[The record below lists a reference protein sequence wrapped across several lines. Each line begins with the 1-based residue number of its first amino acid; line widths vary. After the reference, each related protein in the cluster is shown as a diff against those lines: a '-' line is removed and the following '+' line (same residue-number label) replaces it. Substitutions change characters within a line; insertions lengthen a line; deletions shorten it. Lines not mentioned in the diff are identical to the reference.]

1 MKQLRMNLDLS
12 GLDGKTHIWFPLP
25 QRISGRPED
34 WLNPLDFRIV
44 TDKKFGNK
52 LAYFQIATPV
62 YRIQAKFPIDNS
74 HCEERG
80 RRGNLMQA
88 DSHVPISSELGM
100 TAKRI
105 LLSPNKFIESDEPQI
120 RLISRLLT
128 NVVTTDEEKARRC
141 FDWVTEYLE
150 YANPIRGLYSSIQ
163 ALTDRKVDCGGF
175 STLLVA
181 LLRAVKIP
189 ARCVFGW
196 AVESKYG
203 YHAWVEFFDR
213 QKHFWIPC
221 DPSVT
226 HLGNRTKLDAGFGF
240 INDNRVVFSVGEDLD
255 LVGDNIE
262 WNVPLLQLPVVVSV
276 DKNGI
281 PRKFVEKLTWSYSR

>member
-1 MKQLRMNLDLS
+1 MNLDLS

-25 QRISGRPED
+25 QRISGRPEE
-34 WLNPLDFRIV
+34 WLSQSDFRIV
-44 TDKKFGNK
+44 TEKKFGNQS
-52 LAYFQIATPV
+52 AYFQIATPA
-62 YRIQAKFPIDNS
+62 YRIQAKFSVDQS
-74 HCEERG
+74 HCEERE
-80 RRGNLMQA
+80 RRGNLLQA

-141 FDWVTEYLE
+141 FDWVVGFLE

-163 ALTDRKVDCGGF
+163 ALTDKKVDCGGF
-175 STLLVA
+175 STLLTA
-181 LLRAVKIP
+181 LLRASNIP

-196 AVESKYG
+196 AVQSKYG
-203 YHAWVEFFDR
+203 YHAWVEFFDV
-213 QKHFWIPC
+213 KKGLWIPC
-221 DPSVT
+221 DPSVA

-240 INDNRVVFSVGEDLD
+240 INDDRVVFSVGEDLN
-255 LVGDNIE
+255 LEGDNIE
-262 WNVPLLQLPVVVSV
+262 WNVPLLQSPVVVSL
-276 DKNGI
+276 DKKNI
-281 PRKFVEKLTWSYSR
+281 PQKFIEKLTWSYSY

>member
-1 MKQLRMNLDLS
+1 MSLELFDL
-12 GLDGKTHIWFPLP
+12 GDKTHIWFPLP
-25 QRISGRPED
+25 QRISGRPEE
-34 WLNPLDFRIV
+34 WLSQSDFRIV
-44 TDKKFGNK
+44 TEKKFGNQS
-52 LAYFQIATPV
+52 AYFQIATPA
-62 YRIQAKFPIDNS
+62 YRIQAKFSVDQS
-74 HCEERG
+74 HCEERE
-80 RRGNLMQA
+80 RRGNLLQA

-105 LLSPNKFIESDEPQI
+105 LLSPNKFIESDELQI

>member
-1 MKQLRMNLDLS
+1 MSLELSDL
-12 GLDGKTHIWFPLP
+12 GDKTHIWFPLP
-25 QRISGRPED
+25 QRISGGPKE
-34 WLNPLDFRIV
+34 WLSQSDFRIV
-44 TDKKFGNK
+44 TDKKFGNQS
-52 LAYFQIATPV
+52 AYFQIATPA
-62 YRIQAKFPIDNS
+62 YRIQAKFSVDQS
-74 HCEERG
+74 HCEERE
-80 RRGNLMQA
+80 RRGNLLQA

-141 FDWVTEYLE
+141 FDWVVGFLE

-163 ALTDRKVDCGGF
+163 ALTDKKVDCGGF
-175 STLLVA
+175 STLLTA
-181 LLRAVKIP
+181 LLRASNIP

-203 YHAWVEFFDR
+203 YHAWVEFFDKK
-213 QKHFWIPC
+213 KHFWIPC

-240 INDNRVVFSVGEDLD
+240 INDDRVVFSVGEDLN
-255 LVGDNIE
+255 LEGDNIE
-262 WNVPLLQLPVVVSV
+262 WNVPLLQSPVVVSL
-276 DKNGI
+276 DKKNI
-281 PRKFVEKLTWSYSR
+281 PQKFIEKLTWSYSY